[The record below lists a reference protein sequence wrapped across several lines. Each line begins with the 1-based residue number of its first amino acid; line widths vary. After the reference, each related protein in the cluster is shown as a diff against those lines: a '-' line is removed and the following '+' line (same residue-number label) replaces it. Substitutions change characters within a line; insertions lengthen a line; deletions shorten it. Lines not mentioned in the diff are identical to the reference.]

1 MSKLDELIQKYCPNG
16 VQYKKTK
23 DIVKDSFW
31 LMPST
36 PKFKDNGIHYITSKN
51 IRNGKIIFKDAKFI
65 TEDDYNNISKN
76 RPILKGDILI
86 TMIGTIGEV
95 SIVDTDIKF
104 YGQNIY
110 LLRLNNKIILN
121 KFYYY
126 FITSNR
132 IKTSLISK
140 KNASSQGYIKA
151 GSIENLFIPLPPLP
165 VQEEIVRILDSFTKL
180 NEKLNEELIKRK
192 KQYEYYRDK
201 LLNFDNKIKYMSLG
215 ELFEIKNGLN
225 KEKEA
230 FGKGVP
236 IINFKDVYNN
246 RWLDKNSFSGLVN
259 VSEDEIERYSARKG
273 DIFFTR
279 TSETREDIGMA
290 SALIED
296 VPNCVFSGFILRAR
310 PTTKLLIPKFCAY
323 YFSTTKVRN
332 DIIRYASFTTRA
344 TTTGPKLSKLLMPII
359 PIVEQ
364 EYIVSILDKFNILC
378 NDLLPEEIEAR
389 KKQYEYYRD
398 KLLTFKEL
406 KQ

>member
-1 MSKLDELIQKYCPNG
+1 MMSKLDELIQKYCPNG

-51 IRNGKIIFKDAKFI
+51 IRNGKITFKDAKFI

-151 GSIENLFIPLPPLP
+151 GSIENLSIPLPPLP

-180 NEKLNEELIKRK
+180 NEELNEELTKRK
-192 KQYEYYRDK
+192 NQYEYYRDN
-201 LLNFDNKIKYMSLG
+201 LLSFKDKSIYLPLEQILK
-215 ELFEIKNGLN
+215 IKNGKDYKHLNIGKIPVYGTGGIITYVDKYTYNKPSVLIPRKGSLEKLYYLDTPFWNVDTVFYTEIFNNVVEKYVFYCLQKEHLEKLNTAGGVPSLTQRVLN
-225 KEKEA
+225 KVRIP
-230 FGKGVP
+230 VP
-236 IINFKDVYNN
+236 S
-246 RWLDKNSFSGLVN
+246 LDKQ
-259 VSEDEIERYSARKG
+259 K
-273 DIFFTR
+273 
-279 TSETREDIGMA
+279 
-290 SALIED
+290 
-296 VPNCVFSGFILRAR
+296 
-310 PTTKLLIPKFCAY
+310 
-323 YFSTTKVRN
+323 
-332 DIIRYASFTTRA
+332 
-344 TTTGPKLSKLLMPII
+344 
-359 PIVEQ
+359 
-364 EYIVSILDKFNILC
+364 YIVSILDKFNILC
-378 NDLLPEEIEAR
+378 NDLLPAEIEAR